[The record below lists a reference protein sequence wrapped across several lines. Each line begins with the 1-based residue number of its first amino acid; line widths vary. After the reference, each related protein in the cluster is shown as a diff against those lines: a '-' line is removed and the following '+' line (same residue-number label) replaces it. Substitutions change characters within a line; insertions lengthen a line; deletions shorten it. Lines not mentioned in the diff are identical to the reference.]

1 MEIKMWNR
9 FDLKQWNKYLT
20 YNQNLNNGINLPEKD
35 IPVLIHNF
43 DNCKYYVG
51 RFLQDINGEL
61 KLHSCET
68 GNEFYCFYVELQ
80 YFDIA

>member
-51 RFLQDINGEL
+51 RFLQDINGE
-61 KLHSCET
+61 
-68 GNEFYCFYVELQ
+68 EFGREEPDACM
-80 YFDIA
+80 